1 MHSIQSKTGGRW
13 LAGCTPVSPRT
24 RMRNI
29 CVLCTFSSGMLTCQP
44 QHQPSAFPTPGSQ
57 RGHNRL
63 PTDNGPKQHCCWQW
77 SDFVETISAADC
89 PMTEPPLPVLPCSHT
104 AQCSVHRGLC
114 CPASYSHAIPLA
126 AAARAPLEQT
136 SSKHAAFSEE
146 QMPYQPFNFTRSLTV
161 LLHFSLRSSSS
172 VVSLQHFLLHQSLV
186 CR

>member
-1 MHSIQSKTGGRW
+1 
-13 LAGCTPVSPRT
+13 
-24 RMRNI
+24 MRNI
-29 CVLCTFSSGMLTCQP
+29 CVLCTFSPGMLTCQP

-77 SDFVETISAADC
+77 SDFVEKISAADC

-146 QMPYQPFNFTRSLTV
+146 QMPYQPFNFNKEPDCVTSLFLETQF
-161 LLHFSLRSSSS
+161 LCCLAPALSPTPKPCLS
-172 VVSLQHFLLHQSLV
+172 VKFLTFLQILFGCQ
-186 CR
+186 